1 MLFSLFIPLLCVFM
15 LTPCASAQQPTLMT
29 RQTSDYFMTASALF
43 LYEDADAQAEF
54 SETWALVKQT
64 LGEI

>member
-29 RQTSDYFMTASALF
+29 RQTSD
-43 LYEDADAQAEF
+43 
-54 SETWALVKQT
+54 
-64 LGEI
+64 